1 VLPRDQRIIMP
12 REIRQLIRRGKKT
25 VTPLVISYSLTSDT
39 SRATVLVSKDVGNAP
54 TRNRVRRRI
63 RHILAAELPT
73 RALDVV
79 VRALPPSASASWS
92 DLREATIA
100 SLGRASERP

>member
-1 VLPRDQRIIMP
+1 MLPRDQRIVMP

-25 VTPLVISYSLTSDT
+25 VTPLVICYSVSADT
-39 SRATVLVSKDVGNAP
+39 SRAAVLVSKDVGNAP

-79 VRALPPSASASWS
+79 VRALPSSASASWPA
-92 DLREATIA
+92 LREATIA
-100 SLGRASERP
+100 SLGRVSERS